1 MGPIQQI
8 AAVATT
14 ATPMVFTLMLSVL
27 GALFVLIL
35 GGYRY
40 TYIGLAALRKL
51 ITNHLEHKLEKLE
64 KRISDL
70 EE

>member
-14 ATPMVFTLMLSVL
+14 ATPMVFTLLLTVL
-27 GALFVLIL
+27 GALFFLIM
-35 GGYRY
+35 GGYTY
-40 TYIGLAALRKL
+40 TYKGLAALRKL
-51 ITNHLEHKLEKLE
+51 ITNHLEHRLEKME

-70 EE
+70 EN